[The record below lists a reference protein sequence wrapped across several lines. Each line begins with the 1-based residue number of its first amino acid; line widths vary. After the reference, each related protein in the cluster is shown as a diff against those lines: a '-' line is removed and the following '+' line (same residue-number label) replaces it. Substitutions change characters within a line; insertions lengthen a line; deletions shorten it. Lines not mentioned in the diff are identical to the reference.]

1 VTTGKGKRAVIT
13 GIGAVT
19 PLGCSFKES
28 LKGVFEGKSGLGIC
42 SKPLLNEL
50 PWRTVG
56 EVKGFSPE
64 GLLGKKEIVRLGL
77 FVQYSL
83 VAVQEAL
90 EDAGLSPPP
99 DTLVIVGTSRGGIY
113 EIERALLQQ
122 RRLSPYLMPATTH
135 NMAASAISER
145 WRISGPSHTLS
156 SACASGAVAVGEA
169 YRAIKSS
176 QTKVAICGGTE
187 APITRVCLEGYGR
200 MGAISKAADPKA
212 SRPFDKRRDGFL
224 LSEGAC
230 MMVIEELEH
239 ALRRG
244 AKVYAEIVGYAT
256 LTMVKRQIEP
266 VVEAEEE
273 VIRQA
278 LEDASLTRSDIDHI
292 NCHGTSTRLGDS
304 VEASALERVFGRRLS
319 QIPLTAIKSMTGHML
334 AGSSAF
340 EVGVTAVSLR
350 DGIIPPTIN
359 TEEPEFM
366 LNISNIKRTEDIQ
379 SALTT
384 SFGFGGVNAAVV
396 LSRISS

>member
-1 VTTGKGKRAVIT
+1 VRRVVIT

-28 LKGVFEGKSGLGIC
+28 FRGVFEGRSGLGVC
-42 SKPLLNEL
+42 SRSLLDGL
-50 PWRTVG
+50 PWKVVG
-56 EVKGFSPE
+56 EVKGFSAGE
-64 GLLGKKEIVRLGL
+64 VLSKKEIARLGL

-83 VAVQEAL
+83 VAVQEAI

-99 DTLVIVGTSRGGIY
+99 DTLVVVGTSRGGIY
-113 EIERALLQQ
+113 EIERAFLQQ
-122 RRLSPYLMPATTH
+122 KRLSPYLMPATTH

-145 WRISGPSHTLS
+145 WRISGTSHTLS
-156 SACASGAVAVGEA
+156 SACASGAVAIGEA

-176 QTKVAICGGTE
+176 QARVAICGGTE

-200 MGAISKAADPKA
+200 MGVLSTVSTSEA
-212 SRPFDKRRDGFL
+212 SRPFDRRRDGFV

-244 AKVYAEIVGYAT
+244 AEIYAEIVGYAT
-256 LTMVKRQIEP
+256 LTMVRRQIEP

-278 LEDASLTRSDIDHI
+278 LEDASLSPSDIDHI

-304 VEASALERVFGRRLS
+304 VEAAALERIFGKRFS
-319 QIPLTAIKSMTGHML
+319 QIPLTAVKSMTGHML

-350 DGIIPPTIN
+350 DGVIPPTIN
-359 TEEPEFM
+359 TKEPEFK
-366 LNISNIKRTEDIQ
+366 LNISNIKRTEGIQ
-379 SALTT
+379 TALTT

-396 LSRISS
+396 LSRIKQLD